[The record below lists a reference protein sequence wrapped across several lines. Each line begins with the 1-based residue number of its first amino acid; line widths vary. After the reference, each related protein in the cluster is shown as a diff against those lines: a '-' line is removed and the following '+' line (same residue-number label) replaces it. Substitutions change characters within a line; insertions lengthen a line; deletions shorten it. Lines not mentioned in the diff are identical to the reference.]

1 MALWLEAGSEP
12 TTESEIADL
21 EAINAIKESAAL
33 ELKEQGNKYVK
44 MGKKHYSNAIDCYT
58 RAINQKVLSDSE
70 NSMIYSNRAHV
81 NLLLGNYRRA
91 LSDAEEAIKLCATN
105 VKALYR
111 AAKASLLLN
120 LLTEAKSYSEKG
132 LKEDPNNEELKKFV
146 SQITSLKVEQDKREA
161 EVSKAVSDAKDLL
174 SAIEDR
180 GLRIEK
186 AMFRELIGLRK
197 PVLDKNKILHWPVLL
212 LYPEVMSSDFI
223 EDFCEMDMFSAHL
236 DMMFSESSPL
246 LQWDTEN
253 KYTRE
258 AIELYY
264 EASSGVCLSRLK
276 VLNYLLEGTVGANTE
291 STDEEKDLTEVSIH
305 SNMAGSSK
313 WVKVNEKR
321 MLHDVLKEPNFT
333 VSGIPV
339 FYVVSKISSFYKK
352 FITGKWALPL

>member
-223 EDFCEMDMFSAHL
+223 EDFCEMDI
-236 DMMFSESSPL
+236 SPL

-305 SNMAGSSK
+305 SNMA
-313 WVKVNEKR
+313 
-321 MLHDVLKEPNFT
+321 DAP
-333 VSGIPV
+333 
-339 FYVVSKISSFYKK
+339 
-352 FITGKWALPL
+352 